1 MDSTPYLIVSGR
13 TRMTAPT
20 SRALPPCRRFGGRTP
35 GWRKMPL
42 RGLKR
47 DLFPDGARNHHQVRQ
62 PIPGPAAEP
71 ADPLLAEAGAD
82 GDRAA
87 QAQVFRFQSHGDT
100 FMARTAS
107 TVKFPGVR
115 KDGCLKGMGGA
126 RAPPRSRPWGLARR
140 DGTP

>member
-1 MDSTPYLIVSGR
+1 
-13 TRMTAPT
+13 
-20 SRALPPCRRFGGRTP
+20 
-35 GWRKMPL
+35 MPL

-62 PIPGPAAEP
+62 PISGPAPEP
-71 ADPLLAEAGAD
+71 TDPPLAEAGAEC
-82 GDRAA
+82 DRTA

-126 RAPPRSRPWGLARR
+126 RAEAIRKRFDFVRAGREDAFRR
-140 DGTP
+140 AQDLG